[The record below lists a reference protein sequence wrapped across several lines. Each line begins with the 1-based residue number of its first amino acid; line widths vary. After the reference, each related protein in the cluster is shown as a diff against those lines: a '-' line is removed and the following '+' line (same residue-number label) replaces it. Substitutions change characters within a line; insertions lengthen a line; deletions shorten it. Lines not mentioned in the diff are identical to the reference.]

1 VSSES
6 VSYRTIGIIGLGNVG
21 MAMARGWLGAP
32 YLELELTVCD
42 VDVARV
48 AAAVEAGGSRVK
60 VAASPSEAAQLS
72 DAVIVA
78 VKPKDL
84 EGVLGGLAGVVG
96 SGDIVIS
103 TAAGVELEELRSVL
117 GPSPS
122 LYRIMPNLAVAVGQ
136 GAIALAPA
144 AGSRPEEAQ
153 GVVQL
158 LGLLGL
164 VETLPE
170 AQFNTATALGGSGPG
185 FLALILEALED
196 GAVRM
201 GMDRAIARRIA
212 RQMALGTAHILL
224 PERGSSAELKDR
236 VATPGGTTI
245 AGLAVLEDRA
255 VRGAVLRA
263 VEAAAERGKRL

>member
-1 VSSES
+1 MSSES
-6 VSYRTIGIIGLGNVG
+6 VLYRTIGIVGLGNVG

-32 YLELELTVCD
+32 YEELELVVCD
-42 VDVARV
+42 VDAARV
-48 AAAVEAGGSRVK
+48 ATAEEEGGARVNAVP
-60 VAASPSEAAQLS
+60 SPAETAHRA
-72 DAVIVA
+72 DVVVVA

-84 EGVLGGLAGVVG
+84 DGVLGTLAGVVG
-96 SGDIVIS
+96 TGDIVIS

-144 AGSRPEEAQ
+144 AGSRQEEVE
-153 GVVQL
+153 GVLHL
-158 LGLLGL
+158 LSLLGL
-164 VETLPE
+164 VEILPE

-185 FLALILEALED
+185 FLALVLEALED

-201 GMDRAIARRIA
+201 GMDRAIARRIV
-212 RQMALGTAHILL
+212 RQMALGTAQILL

-245 AGLAVLEDRA
+245 AGLAVLEDKA
-255 VRGAVLRA
+255 VRGALLRA
-263 VEAAAERGKRL
+263 VEAAAERGRRL